1 MLGRVLG
8 WICRVTLGGLFIY
21 AGFTKLYPLDHRF
34 LFEITLDTY
43 QLLPPRAVIAV
54 AFLLPW
60 LEVALGLLL
69 LSGWKLRYTASFI
82 SALLTVFIAVMSVTY
97 ARGIEANCGCF
108 GFGEPIT
115 PTTLARDG
123 LMLAMAVFLAVRAW
137 RTRPLAA
144 APAD

>member
-8 WICRVTLGGLFIY
+8 WVCRLTLGGLFIY
-21 AGFTKLYPLDHRF
+21 AGFTKLYPAEHRF
-34 LFEITLDTY
+34 LFEIALDTY
-43 QLLPPRAVIAV
+43 QLLPAPAVIAV
-54 AFLLPW
+54 AFFLPW
-60 LEVALGLLL
+60 LEVALGVLLL
-69 LSGWKLRYTASFI
+69 GGWKLHYIATFI
-82 SALLTVFIAVMSVTY
+82 SALLAVFIGAMSITY

-123 LMLAMAVFLAVRAW
+123 LMLAMAIFLARRAW